1 MMIEVSKTL
10 IETLMD
16 KAKTC
21 PKHVAL
27 PECEATNTLLAA
39 RIVLDSGIGQPVLV
53 NEPSVIQATAQ
64 KAGVSLE
71 GMNIVDISEAA
82 AQDTLVAKYMQEPR
96 LLSEKSYRRK
106 IKNPLYYAMMMEAV
120 GDVDCTFCGHTNTT
134 GDVLL
139 TAIDVIGMQDG
150 VETASIFA
158 LMEVP
163 GFDGPEGNLIVL
175 ADCGL
180 NPAPTSSKLAG
191 IAIATCDNVRAL
203 MGWEPRA
210 AFLSFSTLGSGKGE
224 SVDRIVEALKI
235 ARERRPDLKMDGE
248 FQLDAA
254 IDPKVA
260 SSKVKRPSEVAGR
273 ANILIFPELNA
284 ANIGV
289 KLIQRFAHG
298 KAYGHTLSGFRYPVA
313 DSSRSATVD
322 EMVGDIAMVILAANN
337 QR

>member
-1 MMIEVSKTL
+1 MTKTL
-10 IETLMD
+10 IETLID
-16 KAKTC
+16 KAKTS
-21 PKHVAL
+21 PKRVAL
-27 PECEATNTLLAA
+27 PECEAANTLLAA

-53 NEPSVIQATAQ
+53 SDPNIIKTTAQ
-64 KAGVSLE
+64 KADISLE
-71 GMNIVDISEAA
+71 GMEIIDITEIS
-82 AQDTLVAKYMQEPR
+82 AQDSLVEKYMKEPR
-96 LLSEKSYRRK
+96 MLSEKSYRRK
-106 IKNPLYYAMMMEAV
+106 MKNPLYYAMMLEAV
-120 GDVDCTFCGHTNTT
+120 GNVDCTFCGYTNTT

-150 VETASIFA
+150 VEAASIFA

-163 GFDGPEGNLIVL
+163 GFEGPEGNQIVL

-180 NPAPTSSKLAG
+180 NPSPTPSELAG

-210 AFLSFSTLGSGKGE
+210 AFLSFSTLGSGDAE
-224 SVDRIVEALKI
+224 SVNRLVEALDI
-235 ARERRPDLKMDGE
+235 AKERRPDLKIDGE

-260 SSKVKRPSEVAGR
+260 EKKVKRASQVAGR

-298 KAYGHTLSGFRYPVA
+298 KGYGHTLSGFRCPVS
-313 DSSRSATVD
+313 DSSRGATVD
-322 EMVGDIAMVILAANN
+322 EMVGDIAMLIITAAN
-337 QR
+337 QRIR